1 MDASSWVAQ
10 RETCTTVLFYTY
22 FPVPLSAAAA
32 DALRLEMEAL
42 CASLGSLKGRVLN
55 SLDGVNG
62 TLGGVGADVAAFQ
75 SGIETL
81 LPPPLLTAIDW
92 KTSRFPMPASGA
104 PFPDMRVKR
113 VGEIVSSS
121 GRLST
126 VGVGSRESGGTH
138 ISPEEFHATLA
149 GAKEGDDLVVLDVRN
164 RFEVAVGH
172 FVDGA
177 GRAAVQPEMRTFEQ
191 FADFVDRA
199 STGDDALLTGKR
211 VVMYCTGGIRCET
224 ASAYL
229 KANSG
234 AKSVAQLDGG
244 IHRYLDAFPDADGT
258 REGGFFAGKN
268 FVFDQRIAVGS
279 DGTAAPSMEE
289 AAVAR
294 AAGATPA
301 VGCCVECGDAWDTL
315 SPGAVCTVC
324 VCLTL
329 VCPRCRA
336 EGAARVGP
344 RALRAAAAGGGGAT
358 SAAAAPPPP
367 AEPAPNTGLPR
378 RYEWFCDA
386 HRYLRESFVHFV
398 DEHELSALAEQR
410 VALEALVALAD
421 AALASGS
428 APPLHARAEA
438 DMACRDRRTLERQV
452 RRLHS
457 RIAALR
463 KGRKGTVVRAAD
475 AARRCRHCKREGCG
489 GKCWGFWKA
498 PAPPQS
504 KKSAAPSSPAMP

>member
-1 MDASSWVAQ
+1 M
-10 RETCTTVLFYTY
+10 EEIECTTVLFYTY
-22 FPVPLSAAAA
+22 FPVPLPVAAA
-32 DALRLEMEAL
+32 DALQLEMEAL
-42 CASLGSLKGRVLN
+42 CASLGSLKGRVLI
-55 SLDGVNG
+55 SLDGING
-62 TLGGVGADVAAFQ
+62 TLGGIGEDVAAFQ

-81 LPPPLLTAIDW
+81 LPPPLLTEIDW
-92 KTSRFPMPASGA
+92 KTSRFPMPVSGA

-149 GAKEGDDLVVLDVRN
+149 AAKEGDDLVVLDVRN

-177 GRAAVQPEMRTFEQ
+177 GRTAVQPEMRTFEQ
-191 FADFVDRA
+191 FAAFVDRA

-229 KANSG
+229 KAKSG

-244 IHRYLDAFPDADGT
+244 IHRYLDAFPGADGT
-258 REGGFFAGKN
+258 RDGGFFAGRN

-289 AAVAR
+289 AALAR
-294 AAGATPA
+294 AAGVTPA

-344 RALRAAAAGGGGAT
+344 RGLRAAAGPHAAAAAP
-358 SAAAAPPPP
+358 SAAAATD
-367 AEPAPNTGLPR
+367 AGLPR
-378 RYEWFCDA
+378 RYEWFCNA

-398 DEHELSALAEQR
+398 DEYELSALVEHRA
-410 VALEALVALAD
+410 ALEALVALAN
-421 AALASGS
+421 AAIASGEP
-428 APPLHARAEA
+428 PPLHARAEP
-438 DMACRDRRTLERQV
+438 DMARRDRRTLERQV

-457 RIAALR
+457 RIATLR
-463 KGRKGTVVRAAD
+463 KGRKGTAVRAAD
-475 AARRCRHCKREGCG
+475 AARRCRHCKREECD

-498 PAPPQS
+498 PALPQS
-504 KKSAAPSSPAMP
+504 KKTAVTLAAKP